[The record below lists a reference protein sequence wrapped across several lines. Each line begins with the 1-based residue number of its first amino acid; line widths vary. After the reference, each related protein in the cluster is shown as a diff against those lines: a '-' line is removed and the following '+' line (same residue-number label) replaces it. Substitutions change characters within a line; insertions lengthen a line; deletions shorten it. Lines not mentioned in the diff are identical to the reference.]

1 MSDWTEPPAPTR
13 LGGDESIG
21 STGFTVRDFWS
32 WLASDLRSNTTR
44 SSLAEFIV
52 AIAVGAQL
60 GTRIEWDSYDVLSP
74 AGTRIEVKSSAFR
87 QSWAQRGPSAIR
99 FGGLRARTWSPES
112 AYAPEQTYNAEV
124 YVFALQ
130 TALDH
135 ESYDALDTSQWEFWV
150 LPAAVLEAT
159 GMRSI
164 SMPTLDKITNR
175 VSFDDLNIAIRSAS
189 EPSTSYGS

>member
-1 MSDWTEPPAPTR
+1 LLE
-13 LGGDESIG
+13 
-21 STGFTVRDFWS
+21 
-32 WLASDLRSNTTR
+32 
-44 SSLAEFIV
+44 LAEFIV

-74 AGTRIEVKSSAFR
+74 AGTRIEVKSAAYR
-87 QSWAQRGPSAIR
+87 QTWAQRGPSAIR

-112 AYAPEQTYNAEV
+112 AYSPEQTCNAEV

-135 ESYDALDTSQWEFWV
+135 ESYDALDTSQWVFWV

-159 GMRSI
+159 GIRSI
-164 SMPTLDKITNR
+164 SMSTLDKITSR
-175 VSFDDLNIAIRSAS
+175 VSFEDLKIAIRSAA
-189 EPSTSYGS
+189 ERSTSCGS